1 MQKRKCQQH
10 DSAVTEILGTMLL
23 LLIALVI
30 FSTVYFSVLSM
41 PQKTPTPNAN
51 VAFSFNSDNITL
63 SHLSG
68 TSIDPESSISIII
81 DDTLILKKINEFQ
94 SWDDNND
101 KVWGFGEKL
110 VINNTGITNLLTKNI
125 TVSLVDT
132 HSNSLVLFGNY
143 YQPPKY
149 TPTVITQVND
159 LLFPQSGPTVDI
171 SAAGDFMLSNVTLYY
186 RYSNDNTSWTSYNE
200 FNTDSS
206 HPWEWTFDFPNG
218 FGWYEFYSIGRS
230 DSTIELPPASAD
242 TMCQYTVAPVI
253 SDPIPPNGASGVEL
267 NTQLN
272 ITLSDGDGSL
282 MDLTWYSNASGSW
295 QQISINNSIGNGTYH
310 CDTTPFT
317 SGYETSFY
325 WNVSVTDGTS
335 TIDSGIYHFTTR
347 KENNPPGLPTNE
359 YPPDESISSLNPTL
373 SWDCSDPDGDTLTYD
388 VYFGTTSS
396 PPKVV
401 SNQSG
406 DTYSSSAPNHD
417 TTYYWKIVA
426 WDQHGESTEGPIW
439 EFTTED
445 MQILTVSFNPSDD
458 SYIRQDSNSNYGDDN
473 KIRVGF
479 SYTRRGLISFDL
491 SSLSGKSII
500 SAELRLYK
508 YDYEYSCYYTN
519 PIGRTYNIHRIEDN
533 WNENS
538 VRWNNR
544 PDYDNTVTDSDIV
557 PYDYNWMTWNVTED
571 VQDFADG
578 THYNYGWLIK
588 DDNEENCY
596 SCSYFRSNEYSNS
609 NYRPVLEVTYI
620 D

>member
-1 MQKRKCQQH
+1 MNRKKWFKN

-23 LLIALVI
+23 LVIALII

-51 VAFSFNSDNITL
+51 VAFSFNSENITI

-68 TSIDPESSISIII
+68 SSIDPESTLSIII
-81 DDTLILKKINEFQ
+81 DNTEISKKINEFQ

-101 KVWGFGEKL
+101 NVWGFGEKL
-110 VINNTGITNLLTKNI
+110 VYNNTGVTNLLSKNI

-149 TPTVITQVND
+149 KPNVITQVTD
-159 LLFPQSGPTVDI
+159 VLFLQSGPTVEI

-186 RYSNDNTSWTSYNE
+186 RYSNDNISWTSHNE
-200 FNTDSS
+200 FNTDSN

-242 TMCQYTVAPVI
+242 TICQYTVAPVI
-253 SDPIPPNGASGVEL
+253 SDPIPQNGASGVEL

-282 MDLTWYSNASGSW
+282 MDLTWYSNANGSW
-295 QQISINNSIGNGTYH
+295 QQIGVNNSVGNGTYH
-310 CDTTPFT
+310 CDTTPYT

-325 WNVSVTDGTS
+325 WNVSVTDGSS
-335 TIDSGIYHFTTR
+335 TIDSSIYHFTTR
-347 KENNPPGLPTNE
+347 GENNPPGIPTNE
-359 YPPDESISSLNPTL
+359 YPPDESVSSLNPTL
-373 SWDCSDPDGDTLTYD
+373 SWDCSDPGDTLTYD
-388 VYFGTTSS
+388 VYFGTTTS

-426 WDQHGESTEGPIW
+426 WDQYGESTEGPIW

-458 SYIRQDSNSNYGDDN
+458 SYILESSQNANRGDWSQLIIGAEYYDA
-473 KIRVGF
+473 IR
-479 SYTRRGLISFDL
+479 TLISFDL
-491 SSLSGKSII
+491 NSLNGKTII
-500 SAELRLYK
+500 SAELSLYK
-508 YDYEYSCYYTN
+508 YDYYYYSPY
-519 PIGRTYNIHRIEDN
+519 GRTYNIHRITQN

-538 VRWNNR
+538 VKWNNR
-544 PDYDNTVTDSDIV
+544 PSYDNSITDSDIV
-557 PYDYNWMTWNVTED
+557 PSDYNWMTWNVTED
-571 VQDFADG
+571 VQDFADEIFD
-578 THYNYGWLIK
+578 NYGWMLK
-588 DDNEENCY
+588 DDSEGY
-596 SCSYFRSNEYSNS
+596 YRYSYFRSSEYSNS
-609 NYRPVLEVTYI
+609 DYRPVLEVTYI